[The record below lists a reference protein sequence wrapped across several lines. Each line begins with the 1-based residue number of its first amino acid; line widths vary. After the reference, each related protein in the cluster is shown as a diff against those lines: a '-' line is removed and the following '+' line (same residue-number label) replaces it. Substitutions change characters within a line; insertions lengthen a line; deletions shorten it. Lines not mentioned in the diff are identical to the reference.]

1 MVSIPKAE
9 LHLHI
14 EGTLEPELMFK
25 LSQRNNVPIPY
36 SSVAEIRDVYNF
48 SNLQSFLD
56 IYYQGCNVLVQE
68 QDFYNLTHAYL
79 ERISKQGVLHTEIF
93 FDPQT
98 HTERKIPFETVING
112 IHHALADGRKEFGI
126 SSKLILC
133 FLRHLPAESAMA
145 TLEEALPFKHMITA
159 VG

>member
-36 SSVAEIRDVYNF
+36 SSVAEIRGVYNF

-56 IYYQGCNVLVQE
+56 IYYQGCNVLC
-68 QDFYNLTHAYL
+68 A
-79 ERISKQGVLHTEIF
+79 
-93 FDPQT
+93 
-98 HTERKIPFETVING
+98 RKG
-112 IHHALADGRKEFGI
+112 
-126 SSKLILC
+126 
-133 FLRHLPAESAMA
+133 FL
-145 TLEEALPFKHMITA
+145 
-159 VG
+159 